1 MGTWRAFF
9 VNDADHTP
17 FGLPWL
23 RGITPLRLGL
33 VAIVCL
39 VFAVRQSAGT
49 DWYLASCFMFA
60 YVHFLAS
67 FPMLF
72 LVNLAD
78 QRTAASTGVRRTVA
92 LSVAVISGAVIYA
105 VAIFLTIGVD
115 PEHIGELFSSPL
127 RTLQALHVA
136 YLFLLAGFFLRA
148 LLLGGLLAGILHFVT
163 RESAVG
169 AALHSTQL
177 AGIALDRQMAE
188 AQVRVLH
195 AQIEPHFLFNTL
207 AHVKRLYETDPGE
220 GRAMLRNLSCYLRAA
235 LPQMRNSRSTLAR
248 ELALALA
255 YLRVQQARMG
265 ERLELGIAVS
275 EELRGAELP
284 PMMLSTLVENAIKH
298 GIAPLTQGGVI
309 KISAARDE
317 DLLRVT
323 VADDG
328 VGFQGLVGS
337 GVGLAN
343 TRARLAAL
351 YGSRGRLTFA
361 ANPVRGVTVCIEV
374 PYLQVPEVAAA

>member
-9 VNDADHTP
+9 VNDPDHAP
-17 FGLPWL
+17 FGRPWL
-23 RGITPLRLGL
+23 RGITPMRLGL

-39 VFAVRQSAGT
+39 VFEFRQSAGT
-49 DWYLASCFMFA
+49 DWHIRSFFTFA
-60 YVHFLAS
+60 CLHFLAS
-67 FPMLF
+67 LPMLV

-78 QRTAASTGVRRTVA
+78 QRTAASTTRRRIVA

-105 VAIFLTIGVD
+105 IAVFILFAVD
-115 PEHIGELFSSPL
+115 ADGLSELVSNPRSA
-127 RTLQALHVA
+127 LQSLHVA
-136 YLFLLAGFFLRA
+136 YLVPFVGFFLRA

-163 RESAVG
+163 RESAVA
-169 AALHSTQL
+169 AALRSTQL
-177 AGIALDRQMAE
+177 AGIALERQMAE

-207 AHVKRLYETDPGE
+207 AHIKRLYETDPGE
-220 GRAMLRNLSCYLRAA
+220 GRAMLHNLSYYLRTA

-255 YLRVQQARMG
+255 YLHVQQARMG
-265 ERLELGIAVS
+265 ERLELGIAVP
-275 EELRGAELP
+275 EELQEAELP

-298 GIAPLTQGGVI
+298 GIAPLTQGGMI
-309 KISAARDE
+309 RIAATRE
-317 DLLRVT
+317 GDLLRVT

-328 VGFQGLVGS
+328 VGFQGLAGS

-361 ANPVRGVTVCIEV
+361 ANPVRGFTVCIEV
-374 PYLQVPEVAAA
+374 PYVTVPEDAAA